1 MEASKALVPVSSTVA
16 SEGLH
21 VSEAESP
28 FSCLL
33 YEVFL
38 NALYADVSQ
47 QVQAAME
54 NMLKTITLLLSK
66 LLLLLLGSNTSDID
80 QSSSGINE
88 DIEQCKGSVAERKKI
103 LEEEKERFQK
113 AAFSVL
119 EMLNDQDIS

>member
-1 MEASKALVPVSSTVA
+1 MEASKALVPVSSTAA
-16 SEGLH
+16 SESLH

-28 FSCLL
+28 FSSLL
-33 YEVFL
+33 Y
-38 NALYADVSQ
+38 DVSQ

-54 NMLKTITLLLSK
+54 NMLKTVT
-66 LLLLLLGSNTSDID
+66 DID

-88 DIEQCKGSVAERKKI
+88 DIDHCKGSVAERKKI

>member
-1 MEASKALVPVSSTVA
+1 MEASKALVPVSSTAA

-28 FSCLL
+28 FSSLL

-54 NMLKTITLLLSK
+54 NMLKTIT
-66 LLLLLLGSNTSDID
+66 DID

-88 DIEQCKGSVAERKKI
+88 DIEQCKGSVVERKKI

-119 EMLNDQDIS
+119 EMLNDQDIN